1 MTKFIAT
8 TKGLTRRFGQ
18 ITAVSNLNLN
28 VPQGSV
34 YAFLGPN
41 GAGKTTTIRMMLG
54 LIRPDAGD
62 VSLFGQSLQRN
73 RLALLGKVGALVESP
88 SLYPHLS
95 GHDNLELVRRMVG
108 AKKVRIS
115 QVLSTV
121 RLTDA
126 ANRPVRTYSLGM
138 KQRLGLAV
146 ALLNNP
152 ALLILD
158 EPTNGLDPAGILEMR
173 ELITNLAREQG
184 LTVFLSS
191 HLLSE
196 VEQVATHIGVVENGR
211 LRFQGTVQELHAQ
224 VEEHVVI
231 KVQQP
236 QSAQKLLQQ
245 SGWAVQHNGNSRLT
259 IKANSTSDAA
269 LINRQLVDNSLN
281 VYHLQLE
288 QPTLEDIFL
297 SLTNENA

>member
-8 TKGLTRRFGQ
+8 TTGLTRRFGK

-28 VPQGSV
+28 IPQSSV

-41 GAGKTTTIRMMLG
+41 GAGKTTTIRMLLG

-62 VSLFGQSLQRN
+62 VSLFGQSLKRN
-73 RLALLGKVGALVESP
+73 RLALLEKVGSLVESP
-88 SLYPHLS
+88 SLYPHLT
-95 GHDNLELVRRMVG
+95 GQDNLEVVRRMMG
-108 AKKVRIS
+108 ANKS
-115 QVLSTV
+115 QVAQVLDTV
-121 RLTDA
+121 RLKEA
-126 ANRPVRTYSLGM
+126 AKRPVGTYSLGM

-173 ELITNLAREQG
+173 ELMTRLAQEQG

-211 LRFQGTVQELHAQ
+211 LRFQGTVQDLHAQ
-224 VEEHVVI
+224 VEEHVVL

-236 QSAQKLLQQ
+236 KSAQKLLQQ
-245 SGWAVQHNGNSRLT
+245 SGWTVKHNGNSRLAVKT
-259 IKANSTSDAA
+259 NSTSDAA
-269 LINRQLVDNSLN
+269 LINRQLVENGLN

-297 SLTNENA
+297 TLTNEK